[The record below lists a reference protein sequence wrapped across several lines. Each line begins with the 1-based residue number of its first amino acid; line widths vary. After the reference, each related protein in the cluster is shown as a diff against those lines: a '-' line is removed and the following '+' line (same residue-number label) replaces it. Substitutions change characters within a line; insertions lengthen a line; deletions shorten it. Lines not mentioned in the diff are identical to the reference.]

1 MIIAVNESNIAA
13 AGQIH
18 SESWKES
25 HRGFCSA
32 EFVEEHTPEAQ
43 TAYLRREMDA
53 GKQVYMLVEE
63 HPVGIVS
70 VWGNLIENLY
80 ILPQEQN
87 KGYGSRLLYFAMEQC
102 DGVPTLWILSNN
114 AGAQRFY
121 ARSGFRETGNRKQL
135 NDSLYEVE
143 MVWDRLGQIRA
154 AEAASHLEAYNS
166 NTLYAP
172 GSWLA
177 KPVKTVLDILP
188 LFEGREDLRALDL
201 GCGVGRNSIPVARVF
216 RRVDCVDILDLAIEK
231 LADNAGKYGVGE
243 RVRGIVSAIDEYAIE
258 AGGYDLILAV
268 SALEHVAS
276 EAVFVRKLAEIAAG
290 VRENGVAIL
299 VVNSGVRERDKQT
312 GAALD
317 PQFEVNFETE
327 ALRGLLH
334 GSFSGWEVLKETV
347 VHLRY
352 DIPREKGTAELE
364 TDVVTWV
371 ARRSL

>member
-1 MIIAVNESNIAA
+1 MIIAVNESNIAV
-13 AGQIH
+13 AGQVH

-32 EFVEEHTPEAQ
+32 EFVEKHTPEAQ

-53 GKQVYMLVEE
+53 GKRVYLLVKEY
-63 HPVGIVS
+63 PVGIVS

-80 ILPQEQN
+80 VLPREQSR
-87 KGYGSRLLYFAMEQC
+87 GYGSRLLRFAMEQC

-114 AGAQRFY
+114 AGARRFY
-121 ARSGFRETGNRKQL
+121 LRHGFRETGKRKQL

-143 MVWDRLGQIRA
+143 MAWDRLGQIRA
-154 AEAASHLEAYNS
+154 AEAASHVEAYNT
-166 NTLYAP
+166 NALYTP

-201 GCGVGRNSIPVARVF
+201 GCGVGRNSIPAARVF

-231 LADNAGKYGVGE
+231 LGENAAQYGVGA
-243 RVRGIVSAIDEYAIE
+243 RIKGTVSTIDEYAIE
-258 AGGYDLILAV
+258 RGTYDLIMAI

-276 EAVFVRKLAEIAAG
+276 EAVFARKLAEIAAG
-290 VRENGVAIL
+290 VREKGVVIL

-312 GAALD
+312 GAALE
-317 PQFEVNFETE
+317 PQFEVNFDTE
-327 ALRGLLH
+327 VLQKLLY
-334 GSFSGWEVLKETV
+334 SAFSGWEILKETV
-347 VHLRY
+347 VHQRY
-352 DIPREKGTAELE
+352 DIPRERGTAELE
-364 TDVVTWV
+364 TDVVTWA